1 MTKMKAV
8 IVLNGEPS
16 EYEFKDTFVIC
27 CDGALRYLEKIG
39 VKPDLVLGD
48 FDSLGY
54 VPLNAETFPVEKD
67 FTDGEL
73 ALYECEKRGYKEVDF
88 ICAGGGRDDH
98 FLGNLALLRK
108 ACSKGILARLFT
120 ENSVFYCTDKPFK
133 GETEKGGTVSVI
145 AVDDSFIESSYGLKY
160 PYKNREIKRESTL
173 GVSNV
178 ATDGKF
184 FIGLKSGR
192 IFVIINRKPV

>member
-1 MTKMKAV
+1 M
-8 IVLNGEPS
+8 
-16 EYEFKDTFVIC
+16 
-27 CDGALRYLEKIG
+27 
-39 VKPDLVLGD
+39 
-48 FDSLGY
+48 
-54 VPLNAETFPVEKD
+54 EKD

-108 ACSKGILARLFT
+108 ACSKGIFARLFT
-120 ENSVFYCTDKPFK
+120 VNSVFYCTDKPFK
-133 GETEKGGTVSVI
+133 GETERGRTISVI
-145 AVDDSFIESSYGLKY
+145 AVDDSFIESSFGLKY

-173 GVSNV
+173 GISNI
-178 ATDGKF
+178 AEDGKF

-192 IFVIINRKPV
+192 IFVIINRKSV